1 MLADMSVDY
10 YTRLEQGR
18 ETGPSVQVLDAL
30 AGAFGL
36 DDDGRAHL
44 YRLAGLAPRPLA
56 DIGTERV
63 HPHLLQLID
72 AWTDTPTVIINASYD
87 VLADNR
93 LGGALFS
100 GFPVSRNLMK
110 IVFLDPQARSFY
122 ADWRLA
128 AENAVAGLRLA
139 EGRAPQHPRIR
150 SLVDGLLASSSEF
163 EQMWTENRARGK
175 RLETKRF
182 VHSDVGAMT
191 LRMHTFDVA
200 ETPGQQVLCY
210 QAEPASTSAEALR
223 LLGTIAATGSTLEAE
238 RRPANL

>member
-1 MLADMSVDY
+1 MLAEMSVDY

-30 AGAFGL
+30 AGAFEL

-44 YRLAGLAPRPLA
+44 YRLAGLSPRPLA

-72 AWTDTPTVIINASYD
+72 AWTDTPTVILNASYD
-87 VLADNR
+87 VLAANR
-93 LGGALFS
+93 LGEALFS

-110 IVFLDPQARSFY
+110 IVFLDPESRSFY
-122 ADWRLA
+122 ADWQLA

-150 SLVDGLLASSSEF
+150 SLVDGLLVESPEF
-163 EQMWTENRARGK
+163 AQMWTENRARGK
-175 RLETKRF
+175 HLEVKSF
-182 VHSDVGAMT
+182 VHADVGAMT
-191 LRMHTFDVA
+191 LWMHTLDVA
-200 ETPGQQVLCY
+200 ATPGQQVVCY
-210 QAEPASTSAEALR
+210 QAEPASPSAEALR
-223 LLGTIAATGSTLEAE
+223 LLGTLAATGSAADAE
-238 RRPANL
+238 RRQANR